1 MTLSS
6 VTPDRLRRRSN
17 SVSYTHLDVYK
28 RQVQCWPWGIVS
40 SGLWAYASFYQLKL
54 YSDAWLQII
63 YIVLGAW
70 GWHHWKYKLSKQ
82 EKPIS
87 RLSLH
92 QWVIY
97 LTVGSAQMCIRDR
110 GTDHHFTMLENG
122 SMARYVL
129 SSKVDQAMN
138 VYLDLRK
145 NHVLIQENIPI
156 LVWGKEYEQQ
166 KKTSPYK
173 NEGLKKL
180 NDYKIEEAI
189 EDFLKALDKT
199 NDDPEI
205 YFHLACAYSIL
216 ENPEKGFESLQKA
229 IQYGLKNK
237 ESVLTHEMLAFL
249 RIHERFEDFM
259 EKNY

>member
-1 MTLSS
+1 MHYKKLQAENLIIEFHNNWLGEESVLVNGQLVSKKSS
-6 VTPDRLRRRSN
+6 
-17 SVSYTHLDVYK
+17 
-28 RQVQCWPWGIVS
+28 I
-40 SGLWAYASFYQLKL
+40 
-54 YSDAWLQII
+54 
-63 YIVLGAW
+63 
-70 GWHHWKYKLSKQ
+70 
-82 EKPIS
+82 
-87 RLSLH
+87 
-92 QWVIY
+92 
-97 LTVGSAQMCIRDR
+97 M

-156 LVWGKEYEQQ
+156 TAWGKEFEQQ

-180 NDYKIEEAI
+180 KDYKIEEAI

-199 NDDPEI
+199 SDDPEI

-216 ENPEKGFESLQKA
+216 ENPDKGFESLHKA

-237 ESVLTHEMLAFL
+237 DSILTHEMLAFL

-259 EKNY
+259 DKNF

>member
-1 MTLSS
+1 MHYKKLQAGNLIIEFHNNWLGEESVLVNGQLVSKKSS
-6 VTPDRLRRRSN
+6 
-17 SVSYTHLDVYK
+17 
-28 RQVQCWPWGIVS
+28 I
-40 SGLWAYASFYQLKL
+40 
-54 YSDAWLQII
+54 
-63 YIVLGAW
+63 
-70 GWHHWKYKLSKQ
+70 
-82 EKPIS
+82 
-87 RLSLH
+87 
-92 QWVIY
+92 
-97 LTVGSAQMCIRDR
+97 M

-199 NDDPEI
+199 SDDPEI